1 VNTVGKKAQTTT
13 RPIASTRVGR
23 WGWGGLVLFGTLTA
37 SGVALAQSGAA
48 PPVADESLTWHGIT
62 LYGIVDIGLQ
72 YESHGAPF
80 SDYHPAGSANIVQ
93 KNSRE
98 SVFGAT
104 PSNMSQSRIGLQG
117 AEPVAGDWTA
127 VFRLETFFNPQ
138 SGEISDASKSMTQ
151 NNGRSLTTQTTNL
164 NSSVAGQAF
173 QTAYVGMSSNTF
185 GTFTFGRQLTL
196 VAEGINKY
204 DPNYGSQAFSLIG
217 MSGPYAGAGDTEDK
231 RLDSSLKYV
240 ANYNEMIHF
249 GALYKF
255 NGATGGANT
264 AFQVNLGADYAG
276 VSVDAYYSKVKSA
289 VSSAPLT
296 AAQVALLPGLG
307 FSVDKSLA
315 GTISDN
321 TTFSVMALYNL
332 GVATIFASYEH
343 IKYADPANPLPAGFN
358 DIGGYTLAF
367 VTNTAYVD
375 PKILNVYWGG
385 ARYTVVAGLDLT
397 AALYGVHQNAY
408 GTGAIAGCSTNAHAQ
423 CSGWLQAYSFDADY
437 RLTKRFDVYAGLMY
451 SSVHD
456 GFANGYTLQ
465 TNNMNPTIG
474 MRFKF

>member
-1 VNTVGKKAQTTT
+1 MHV
-13 RPIASTRVGR
+13 
-23 WGWGGLVLFGTLTA
+23 TA
-37 SGVALAQSGAA
+37 SGVALAENSAA
-48 PPVADESLTWHGIT
+48 PAVADESLTWHGIT

-72 YESHGAPF
+72 YENHGAPF

-93 KNSRE
+93 KNSRG
-98 SVFGAT
+98 SAFGAT
-104 PSNMSQSRIGLQG
+104 PSNMSQSRVGLQG
-117 AEPVAGDWTA
+117 VEPVGGDWSA
-127 VFRLETFFNPQ
+127 VFKLETFFNPQ
-138 SGEISDASKSMTQ
+138 SGQISDASKSMTQ
-151 NNGRSLTTQTTNL
+151 NNGRSAATQTTNL
-164 NSSVAGQAF
+164 NSSVAGQTF
-173 QTAYVGMSSNTF
+173 QAAYVGLSSKTF

-196 VAEGINKY
+196 VADGINKY

-231 RLDSSLKYV
+231 RLDSMFKYV
-240 ANYNEMIHF
+240 VSYQMFHF

-255 NGATGGANT
+255 NGATGAANT
-264 AFQVNLGADYAG
+264 AFQADVGGDYAG
-276 VSVDAYYSKVKSA
+276 LSVDAYYSKVNSA

-296 AAQVALLPGLG
+296 APQVALLPGLG
-307 FSVDKSLA
+307 FTVDKSLA

-343 IKYADPANPLPAGFN
+343 IKYANPSNPLPAGFD
-358 DIGGYTLAF
+358 DIGGYKLAF
-367 VTNTAYVD
+367 VTNNAYVD

-385 ARYTVVAGLDLT
+385 VRYTAMAGLDLT
-397 AALYGVHQNAY
+397 AAAYGVHQNAY
-408 GTGAIAGCSTNAHAQ
+408 GTGAVAGCSTSAHAQ

-456 GFANGYTLQ
+456 GFANGYNLQ

-474 MRFKF
+474 VRYKF